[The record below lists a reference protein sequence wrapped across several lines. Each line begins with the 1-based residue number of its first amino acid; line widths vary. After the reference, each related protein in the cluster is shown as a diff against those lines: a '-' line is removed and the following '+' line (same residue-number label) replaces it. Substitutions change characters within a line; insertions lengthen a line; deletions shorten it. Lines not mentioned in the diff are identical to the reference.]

1 MSYNASSA
9 YQTNQVMT
17 APPQEL
23 TLMLYNGGIK
33 FLRMAKVALAEKK
46 FDKVH
51 ENAMK
56 VQEILGELIGTLDD
70 KYPIAEQMSAMY
82 NYMLQR
88 TIEANIK
95 KDSAI
100 FDEVE
105 DFFTQ
110 FRDTWKQAIQLS
122 KNKG

>member
-1 MSYNASSA
+1 MLSNASNT

-33 FLRMAKVALAEKK
+33 FLRLAKASLAEKK

-51 ENAMK
+51 ENALK
-56 VQEILGELIGTLDD
+56 VQNILGELISTLD
-70 KYPIAEQMSAMY
+70 KSYPIAEQMSALY
-82 NYMLQR
+82 DYMLQR

-95 KDSAI
+95 KDTAI

-110 FRDTWKQAIQLS
+110 FRDTWKQAMQLS